1 MDFYGLFFYCKSTM
15 DKWTVT
21 RIGSVRVI
29 FFVSGWLVNASFFA
43 SGLSQSSVQGESQ
56 KNEKKV
62 EKVFGK
68 LAKVMPIRTS
78 RLWISCVRYAVHTCA
93 RPWHYA
99 CQCWTSTWIRWSDNC
114 CSEGFYKKKY
124 LKDEENAICES
135 SRIFLFISVL
145 WGLVCK
151 VREKRGTSARN
162 RFHFAY
168 LVSIYIV

>member
-1 MDFYGLFFYCKSTM
+1 MDCKADWLSPCDFLRKWLISKCKFFCVWTESIFSPRWVSK
-15 DKWTVT
+15 KW
-21 RIGSVRVI
+21 
-29 FFVSGWLVNASFFA
+29 
-43 SGLSQSSVQGESQ
+43 
-56 KNEKKV
+56 KKV

-78 RLWISCVRYAVHTCA
+78 RLWINCVRYAVHTCA

-99 CQCWTSTWIRWSDNC
+99 CQCWTSTWTRWSDNC

-135 SRIFLFISVL
+135 SRIFLYIRWL

-151 VREKRGTSARN
+151 VWEKRGTSARN